1 VPAGSPSLSEYRS
14 DPVKFFVSC
23 AKGLEYLLVDE
34 LLALGLPAATA
45 TVSGANAEGELR
57 DAQRVVLWSRL
68 ASRVLWPLNE
78 FECPDEASLY
88 QGVVNM
94 PWEEHLHSDLTLSVD
109 AHVSGTGI
117 THARFAAQRIKDGVV
132 DRLRGQGEERP
143 SVNTEFPDVRINLSL
158 RKGRATISIDLS
170 GGPMHRRGWRTSQ
183 NEAPLKEN
191 LAAAVLLRANWPKIH
206 AEGGGLLDPMCG
218 SGTLLIEGALMAAD
232 VAPGLQRHGS
242 MPPSRWRG
250 FDQAQWK
257 ELMAEARERE
267 VVGRAALKQVI
278 HGSDNDPHAIRAA
291 KENAEVAGVSEA
303 IWFGVRDVVDLQVP
317 PQATGCVVCN
327 PPYDERLAA
336 DNALYRQLGDA
347 LKRAVPQ
354 WRASLLCGSAD
365 LAFATGLRAAK
376 KYQLFNGAIECAL
389 IVCDPIA
396 VPKRESD
403 GQPRELSEGA
413 QMVANRLRKNVKK
426 FKNWLSREQISC
438 YRVYDADL
446 PEYAAAI
453 DVYQEDGG
461 QRRTFL
467 HVQEYAAPAEIPDVD
482 VRRRRNELLS
492 AAREVFQV
500 PAEQVA
506 LKSRERGK
514 GGSKYGRF
522 EQRGE
527 FVLVRENDAL
537 LRVNLFDYLDTGLFL
552 DHRPLRWHMAQ
563 EAINKRFLNLF
574 CYTGVATVQAAV
586 AGAATTTSV
595 DLSGTYLQ
603 WCADNL
609 ALNGKGGSQHQLI
622 QADALA
628 WLEAERHRFDV
639 IFCDPPT
646 FSNSARA
653 EDFDVQREHV
663 RLLRAAV
670 ARLSPDGVLYFSN
683 NFRRFKLDEE
693 AIKEFAECKEISAE
707 TIGLDF
713 ERNARIH
720 RAWELRR
727 PGA

>member
-1 VPAGSPSLSEYRS
+1 MN
-14 DPVKFFVSC
+14 FFVSC
-23 AKGLEYLLVDE
+23 AKGLEYLLADE
-34 LLALGLPAATA
+34 LLAMGLPRATA
-45 TVSGANAEGELR
+45 TIAGVNAEGELR

-68 ASRVLWPLNE
+68 ASRVLWPLQE
-78 FECPDEASLY
+78 FDCPDENSLY
-88 QGVVNM
+88 QGVAAM
-94 PWEEHLHSDLTLSVD
+94 PWDQHISPELTLSVD
-109 AHVSGTGI
+109 AHVSGTAI
-117 THARFAAQRIKDGVV
+117 THARFAAQRVKDGVV
-132 DRLRGQGEERP
+132 DSLRDQGMERP
-143 SVNTEFPDVRINLSL
+143 SVNVEFPDVRINLSL
-158 RKGRATISIDLS
+158 RKGRATISIDLG
-170 GGPMHRRGWRTSQ
+170 GGPMHRRGWRMAQ
-183 NEAPLKEN
+183 NDAPLKEN

-242 MPPSRWRG
+242 IPPSRWRG

-267 VVGRAALKQVI
+267 QAGRAALKQVI
-278 HGSDNDPHAIRAA
+278 HGSDIDPAAIRAA

-303 IWFGVRDVVDLQVP
+303 IWFGVRDVADVQVP
-317 PQATGCVVCN
+317 PQETGCVVCN

-336 DNALYRQLGDA
+336 DTVLYRRIGDA
-347 LKRAVPQ
+347 LKRAVPT

-376 KYQLFNGAIECAL
+376 KYQMFNGAIECAL

-396 VPKRESD
+396 VPERENA

-413 QMVANRLRKNVKK
+413 QMVANRLRKNLKK
-426 FKNWLSREQISC
+426 YKNWLSRESITC
-438 YRVYDADL
+438 FRAYDADL

-453 DVYQEDGG
+453 DVYREDGG
-461 QRRTFL
+461 KNRTFL
-467 HVQEYAAPAEIPDVD
+467 HVQEYAAPATIPDVD
-482 VRRRRNELLS
+482 VRRRRNELLT

-527 FVLVRENDAL
+527 FILVRENDAL

-552 DHRPLRWHMAQ
+552 DHRPLRTHMAQ
-563 EAINKRFLNLF
+563 EARGKRFLNLF
-574 CYTGVATVQAAV
+574 CYTGVASVEAAV
-586 AGAATTTSV
+586 AGASSTTSV

-609 ALNGKGGSQHQLI
+609 ALNGKGGSQHTLV
-622 QADALA
+622 QADAVT
-628 WLEAERHRFDV
+628 WLEAEKNRYDV

-653 EDFDVQREHV
+653 DDFDIQREHV
-663 RLLRAAV
+663 RLLRAAM
-670 ARLSPDGVLYFSN
+670 ARLTSDGVLYFSN
-683 NFRRFKLDEE
+683 NFRRFKLEE
-693 AIKEFAECKEISAE
+693 NAIAEFAHCREISAQ
-707 TIGLDF
+707 TIGPDF

-727 PGA
+727 V

>member
-1 VPAGSPSLSEYRS
+1 M
-14 DPVKFFVSC
+14 KFFVSC
-23 AKGLEYLLVDE
+23 AKGLEYLLADE
-34 LLALGLPAATA
+34 LLAMGLSKATA
-45 TVSGANAEGELR
+45 TIAGVNAEGELR

-68 ASRVLWPLNE
+68 ASRVLWPLAE
-78 FECPDEASLY
+78 FDCPDEGSLY
-88 QGVVNM
+88 QGVVSM
-94 PWEEHLHSDLTLSVD
+94 PWDQHITPELTLSVD
-109 AHVSGTGI
+109 AHVSGTAI
-117 THARFAAQRIKDGVV
+117 THARFAAQRVKDGVV
-132 DRLRGQGEERP
+132 DSLRAQGMERP
-143 SVNTEFPDVRINLSL
+143 SVNVELPDVRINLSL
-158 RKGRATISIDLS
+158 RKGRATISIDLG
-170 GGPMHRRGWRTSQ
+170 GGPMHRRGWRMAQ
-183 NEAPLKEN
+183 NDAPLKEN
-191 LAAAVLLRANWPKIH
+191 LAAAVLLRADWPKIH
-206 AEGGGLLDPMCG
+206 AQGGGLLDPMCG

-242 MPPSRWRG
+242 LPPSRWRG

-267 VVGRAALKQVI
+267 TVGRAALKQVI
-278 HGSDNDPHAIRAA
+278 HGSDIDPKAISAA
-291 KENAEVAGVSEA
+291 KENAAVAGVSEA
-303 IWFGVRDVVDLQVP
+303 IWFGVRDVADMQVP
-317 PQATGCVVCN
+317 PQEIGCVVCN

-336 DNALYRQLGDA
+336 DAMLYRRIGDA

-365 LAFATGLRAAK
+365 LAFATGLRARK
-376 KYQLFNGAIECAL
+376 TYQLFNGAIECAL

-396 VPKRESD
+396 VPAREND

-413 QMVANRLRKNVKK
+413 QMVANRLRKNLKK
-426 FKNWLSREQISC
+426 FKNWLSREGVSC
-438 YRVYDADL
+438 FRAYDADL

-453 DVYQEDGG
+453 DVYREDGG
-461 QRRTFL
+461 KGRIFL
-467 HVQEYAAPAEIPDVD
+467 HVQEYAAPATIPDAD

-527 FVLVRENDAL
+527 FILVRENDAL

-552 DHRPLRWHMAQ
+552 DHRPLRRHMA
-563 EAINKRFLNLF
+563 EESRGKRFLNLF
-574 CYTGVATVQAAV
+574 CYTGVASVQAAV
-586 AGAATTTSV
+586 AGASSTTSV

-609 ALNGKGGSQHQLI
+609 ALNGKGGSQHTLV
-622 QADALA
+622 QADAVT
-628 WLEAERHRFDV
+628 WLESEKNRYDV

-653 EDFDVQREHV
+653 DDFDIQREHV
-663 RLLRAAV
+663 RLLSAAV
-670 ARLSPDGVLYFSN
+670 DRLTSDGVLYFSN
-683 NFRRFKLDEE
+683 NFRRFKLDET
-693 AIKEFAECKEISAE
+693 AIAGFAHCQEISAQ
-707 TIGLDF
+707 TIGPDF

-727 PGA
+727 Q

>member
-1 VPAGSPSLSEYRS
+1 VN
-14 DPVKFFVSC
+14 FFVSC
-23 AKGLEYLLVDE
+23 AKGLEYLLADE
-34 LLALGLPAATA
+34 LLAMGLPRATA
-45 TVSGANAEGELR
+45 TIAGVNAEGELR

-68 ASRVLWPLNE
+68 ASRVLWPLQE
-78 FECPDEASLY
+78 FDCPDENSLY
-88 QGVVNM
+88 QGVAAM
-94 PWEEHLHSDLTLSVD
+94 PWDQHISPELTLSVD
-109 AHVSGTGI
+109 AHVSGTAI
-117 THARFAAQRIKDGVV
+117 THARFAAQRVKDGVV
-132 DRLRGQGEERP
+132 DSLRDQGMERP
-143 SVNTEFPDVRINLSL
+143 SVNVEFPDVRINLSL
-158 RKGRATISIDLS
+158 RKGRATISIDLG
-170 GGPMHRRGWRTSQ
+170 GGPMHRRGWRMAQ
-183 NEAPLKEN
+183 NDAPLKEN

-242 MPPSRWRG
+242 IPPSRWRG

-257 ELMAEARERE
+257 ELMAEARQRE
-267 VVGRAALKQVI
+267 QAGRAALKQVI
-278 HGSDNDPHAIRAA
+278 HGSDIDPAAIRAA

-303 IWFGVRDVVDLQVP
+303 IWFGVRDVADMQVP
-317 PQATGCVVCN
+317 PQETGCVVCN

-336 DNALYRQLGDA
+336 DTVLYRRIGDA
-347 LKRAVPQ
+347 LKRAVPT

-376 KYQLFNGAIECAL
+376 KYQMFNGAIECAL

-396 VPKRESD
+396 VPERENA

-413 QMVANRLRKNVKK
+413 QMVANRLRKNLKK
-426 FKNWLSREQISC
+426 YKNWLSREGITC
-438 YRVYDADL
+438 FRAYDADL

-453 DVYQEDGG
+453 DVYREDGG
-461 QRRTFL
+461 KNRTFL
-467 HVQEYAAPAEIPDVD
+467 HVQEYAAPATIPDVD
-482 VRRRRNELLS
+482 VRRRRNELLA

-527 FVLVRENDAL
+527 FILVRENDAL

-552 DHRPLRWHMAQ
+552 DHRPLRTHMAQ
-563 EAINKRFLNLF
+563 EARGKRFLNLF
-574 CYTGVATVQAAV
+574 CYTGVASVEAAV
-586 AGAATTTSV
+586 AGASSTTSV

-609 ALNGKGGSQHQLI
+609 ALNGKGGSQHTLV
-622 QADALA
+622 QADAVT
-628 WLEAERHRFDV
+628 WLEAEKNRYDV

-653 EDFDVQREHV
+653 DDFDIQREHV
-663 RLLRAAV
+663 RLLRAAM
-670 ARLSPDGVLYFSN
+670 ARLTSDGVLYFSN
-683 NFRRFKLDEE
+683 NFRRFKLEE
-693 AIKEFAECKEISAE
+693 NAVAEFAHCREISAQ
-707 TIGLDF
+707 TIGPDF

-727 PGA
+727 V